1 MSRVPTTL
9 GAALASARA
18 VGVGRLDAQV
28 LAAHVL
34 RRSRAWV
41 IAHADACLESE
52 DSAAFDALLQR
63 RAAGEP
69 LAYLTGQREFFGL
82 ELAVSPQV
90 LVPRPDTETLV
101 EWALDLLHGPLG
113 HREAPRVIDLGTGSG
128 AIALA
133 VKHACPRAELHATDL
148 SAAALDVAR
157 RNRARL
163 ALDVR
168 CHEGAWW
175 SAVPGLRFD
184 LALSNPPYVAPGDPH
199 LCDLRHEPQ
208 MALTPVGDGGSGLAD
223 IEHIVSGAGPHLLQ
237 GAWLLVEHGKD
248 QSSAVQSCLR
258 RHGFPAP
265 ETRQDLAGRARVT
278 GAVYAP

>member
-1 MSRVPTTL
+1 MSKVPTTL
-9 GAALASARA
+9 DAALASARA
-18 VGVGRLDAQV
+18 IGVDRLDAQV

-34 RRSRAWV
+34 QRPRTWV
-41 IAHADACLESE
+41 ITHGDARLAS
-52 DSAAFDALLQR
+52 DATAAFDALLQR

-101 EWALDLLHGPLG
+101 EWALDLLRGPLG

-133 VKHACPRAELHATDL
+133 VKHACPRAEVHATDV
-148 SAAALDVAR
+148 SAAALGVAR
-157 RNRARL
+157 RNGARL
-163 ALDVR
+163 ALEAR
-168 CHEGAWW
+168 WHEGAWW
-175 SAVPGLRFD
+175 SAVAGLRFD

-199 LCDLRHEPQ
+199 LTDLRHEPQ
-208 MALTPVGDGGSGLAD
+208 IALTPVGDRGDGLAD
-223 IEHIVSGAGPHLLQ
+223 IERIVSGAGPYLAP
-237 GAWLLVEHGKD
+237 GAWLLVEHGGD
-248 QSSAVQSCLR
+248 QSGAVASCLR

-265 ETRQDLAGRARVT
+265 ASRQDLAGRARVT
-278 GAVYAP
+278 GAAYAP